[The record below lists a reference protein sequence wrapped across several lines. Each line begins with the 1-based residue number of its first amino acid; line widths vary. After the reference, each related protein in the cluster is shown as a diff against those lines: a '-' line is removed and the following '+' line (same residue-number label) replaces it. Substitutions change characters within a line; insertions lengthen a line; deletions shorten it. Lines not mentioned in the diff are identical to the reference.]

1 MLEDGVAKMKL
12 LIQGNN
18 IEVTEAIRNYVE
30 EKLENAVKHF
40 QQITSKVDVHL
51 SVAHNS
57 RVSDRTKA
65 EVTVHANGKVI
76 RAQEHS
82 GDLYASI
89 DLVADKIARQLRK
102 YKEKNLH
109 KKTHDSPKTAEAVTP
124 EPVSDNLVRDRAPEL
139 PEDVVRVKYFA
150 MPPMSIEE
158 AQEQLQLVD
167 HDFYV
172 FCNQET
178 NEINV
183 IYQRNHGG
191 YGVIQPRKGNGH
203 THGVLHD
210 KLHGADQNGHSAP
223 AKPEEEL
230 SECPPA
236 EV

>member
-1 MLEDGVAKMKL
+1 MKL

-40 QQITSKVDVHL
+40 QQLTSKVDVHL

-57 RVSDRTKA
+57 RVSDRAQA
-65 EVTVHANGKVI
+65 EVTVYANGKVI
-76 RAQEHS
+76 RAQEQS
-82 GDLYASI
+82 GDLYASV

-102 YKEKNLH
+102 YKEKHLD
-109 KKTHDSPKTAEAVTP
+109 KKIHESPKTAEAVAP
-124 EPVSDNLVRDRAPEL
+124 EPVSEDLISDRSPEL

-158 AQEQLQLVD
+158 AKEQLQLVD

-172 FCNQET
+172 FCNEET
-178 NEINV
+178 GNINV

-191 YGVIQPRKGNGH
+191 YGVIQPRNGNGH
-203 THGVLHD
+203 TQGLLSEKGHETSNNH
-210 KLHGADQNGHSAP
+210 NGHS
-223 AKPEEEL
+223 KSSVEGEEL
-230 SECPPA
+230 SEYPPA
-236 EV
+236 AEV

>member
-1 MLEDGVAKMKL
+1 MKL

-40 QQITSKVDVHL
+40 QNITSKVDVHL

-57 RVSDRTKA
+57 RVTDRAQA
-65 EVTVHANGKVI
+65 EVTVYASGKVI
-76 RAQEHS
+76 RAQEKS

-102 YKEKNLH
+102 YKEKHLH
-109 KKTHDSPKTAEAVTP
+109 KKTHESPKTAEMVAP
-124 EPVSDNLVRDRAPEL
+124 EPVSEDLISDRSPEL
-139 PEDVVRVKYFA
+139 PEDVVRFKYFA
-150 MPPMSIEE
+150 MPPMSIEQ
-158 AQEQLQLVD
+158 AKEQLQLVD

-172 FCNQET
+172 FRNQDT
-178 NEINV
+178 GEINV

-191 YGVIQPRKGNGH
+191 YGVIQPRNGNGH
-203 THGVLHD
+203 THGTLHE
-210 KLHGADQNGHSAP
+210 KAHGAAGNGHNPSLAENKAWGESA
-223 AKPEEEL
+223 
-230 SECPPA
+230 PPA